1 MRDNRGM
8 SLVELI
14 TSIAI
19 FGMVAAAALSM
30 ILFATRTNEDI
41 TIDTMHNIKVVSAF
55 DLMKEQVRMCE
66 KIDIITSEIGEG
78 KKEIEIRL
86 YNSRYSEGENGT
98 KTYDSYYWS
107 KESGKL
113 EYKYWESNDL
123 ISSVVLLE
131 NIENLNYE
139 SFTETGS
146 DSQVVRGAK
155 LEFEFRD
162 MEHDPM
168 QLVISCRNK

>member
-55 DLMKEQVRMCE
+55 DLMKEQVREGSQITVWYE
-66 KIDIITSEIGEG
+66 KDAENNLVLKKFRIDSSSGMYKLITNDFAYEIDSENPTVLFSGVKRVLIQSSEININDTPNTEEG
-78 KKEIEIRL
+78 IPV
-86 YNSRYSEGENGT
+86 T
-98 KTYDSYYWS
+98 DMT
-107 KESGKL
+107 
-113 EYKYWESNDL
+113 L
-123 ISSVVLLE
+123 I
-131 NIENLNYE
+131 
-139 SFTETGS
+139 F
-146 DSQVVRGAK
+146 
-155 LEFEFRD
+155 EFE
-162 MEHDPM
+162 EHDPM

>member
-107 KESGKL
+107 EESGKL
-113 EYKYWESNDL
+113 EYKYWESNVL

-131 NIENLNYE
+131 NIENLNDE
-139 SFTETGS
+139 PFTETGS
-146 DSQVVRGAK
+146 DPQVIRGAK
-155 LEFEFRD
+155 LEFVFRD